1 MGIGISALLWCPP
14 LMPALQHSVALHLLS
29 SSRYA
34 GEVNDDDD
42 DDDADYEEDQRQQRT
57 KQLLLAAYV
66 EVLRR
71 REERIQR
78 RNTHRTYLTRPD
90 LNPSPR
96 IGTPWQHMHARG
108 NDHAFITTMGVD
120 VATFKHLLNQG
131 FAEMWDSKP
140 IPRNDVSP
148 NGRTFINRR
157 SLDAAGALGLVLHYL
172 ASTMH
177 EQSLQQIF
185 GLIPT
190 TVTRYLSF
198 SLQILSSTLR
208 KIPAA
213 RIEWPHGETFN
224 QFTHH
229 IVERHNR
236 LFGAFGFID
245 GLKLPVEESSDQD
258 IENAMYNG
266 WLHDHYISNILA
278 FGPDGAYFIFLAH
291 LPH

>member
-108 NDHAFITTMGVD
+108 NDHAFITTMRVD
-120 VATFKHLLNQG
+120 VATLEHLLNQG
-131 FAEMWDSKP
+131 FTEMWDSKL
-140 IPRNDVSP
+140 VS
-148 NGRTFINRR
+148 
-157 SLDAAGALGLVLHYL
+157 AL
-172 ASTMH
+172 
-177 EQSLQQIF
+177 
-185 GLIPT
+185 
-190 TVTRYLSF
+190 
-198 SLQILSSTLR
+198 LR
-208 KIPAA
+208 KFLI
-213 RIEWPHGETFN
+213 RLSCLSTRSS
-224 QFTHH
+224 
-229 IVERHNR
+229 IV
-236 LFGAFGFID
+236 AFI
-245 GLKLPVEESSDQD
+245 V
-258 IENAMYNG
+258 
-266 WLHDHYISNILA
+266 
-278 FGPDGAYFIFLAH
+278 
-291 LPH
+291 